1 MKIQVEDLSPIRKKL
16 IIEVEPEKVKE
27 EWGTVY
33 RGVSKKVKMK
43 GFRPGKVP
51 RSLVE
56 RYYGPQ
62 IEEEVIRNLVSR
74 NYPEALKESQL
85 IPITMPQL
93 DQPALDPEGPFTFQA
108 TIELKPEINI
118 SEYKGLSLNRQEA
131 VVKEEDV
138 ENRLSLIQRSHGVLS
153 SLKEDRPLQQGDFAV
168 IDYESW
174 LDDRPLPDGSATNY
188 DLEVGSGY
196 FNTDFEKELLGLKKG
211 DTREFEIQ
219 FPETHGNALLA
230 GKRIKY
236 SVILKEIKE
245 RILPELDDEFAK
257 GLQEG
262 FFASLEDLKA
272 KIREDLKNMEKQR
285 AEAKLN
291 EELLEQLMSKTEFE
305 IPESLVDLEMEGM
318 MARMEQDMT
327 RRGMTWP
334 QNEAD
339 RNRIRENMKPVAQK
353 RVRRQLILERIAA
366 LESLEVNQEE
376 LEAEFAKIAQG
387 VNQSAGFVREVY
399 QKNNMLPQLSAQLLE
414 EKTLTFLKDQ
424 AQITHSEDH

>member
-1 MKIQVEDLSPIRKKL
+1 MKIQVEDLSPVRKKL
-16 IIEVEPEKVKE
+16 SIEVEPEKVKE
-27 EWGTVY
+27 EWETVY
-33 RGVSKKVKMK
+33 RGVNKKVKMK

-74 NYPEALKESQL
+74 NYPEALKESNL
-85 IPITMPQL
+85 IPIAMPLL
-93 DQPALDPEGPFTFQA
+93 DQPALNPEGPFTFQA
-108 TIELKPEINI
+108 TIELKPEIII
-118 SEYKGLSLNRQEA
+118 SDYKGLSLNRQA
-131 VVKEEDV
+131 VAIKEEDV

-153 SLKEDRPLQQGDFAV
+153 SLKEDRPIQQGDFAV
-168 IDYESW
+168 IDYNSW
-174 LDDRPLPDGSATNY
+174 LDDRPLPDGSAANY

-196 FNTDFEKELLGLKKG
+196 FNADFENELLGQKKG
-211 DTREFEIQ
+211 DTKEFEIQ

-236 SVILKEIKE
+236 QVTLKDVKE
-245 RILPELDDEFAK
+245 RILPELNDEFAK

-262 FFASLEDLKA
+262 LFNSLEELKA
-272 KIREDLKNMEKQR
+272 KVREDLENMEKQR

-291 EELLEQLMSKTEFE
+291 EELLDQLMAKTEFE
-305 IPESLVDLEMEGM
+305 VPEGLIDQEMESM
-318 MARMEQDMT
+318 MARLEQDMG
-327 RRGMTWP
+327 RRGMSWP

-339 RNRIRENMKPVAQK
+339 RNRIRENMKPVALK
-353 RVRRQLILERIAA
+353 RVRRELILEKIAA
-366 LESLEVNQEE
+366 LESLEVQKEE

-387 VNQSAGFVREVY
+387 VNQSANFVREVY
-399 QKNNMLPQLSAQLLE
+399 QKNNMLPQMSAQLLE

-424 AQITHSEDH
+424 AQITHL

>member
-27 EWGTVY
+27 EWETVY
-33 RGVSKKVKMK
+33 RGVNKKVKMK

-62 IEEEVIRNLVSR
+62 IEDEVIRNLVSR
-74 NYPEALKESQL
+74 NYPEALKESHL
-85 IPITMPQL
+85 IPIAMPLL
-93 DQPALDPEGPFTFQA
+93 DQPAFNPEGPFTFQA
-108 TIELKPEINI
+108 TIELKPEII
-118 SEYKGLSLNRQEA
+118 LSDYKGISLNRQEVA
-131 VVKEEDV
+131 IKEEDV
-138 ENRLSLIQRSHGVLS
+138 KNRLSLIQRSHGVLS
-153 SLKEDRPLQQGDFAV
+153 SLMEDRPLQQGDFAV
-168 IDYESW
+168 IDYNSW
-174 LDDRPLPDGSATNY
+174 LDDRPLPDGSAANY
-188 DLEVGSGY
+188 DLEVGGGY
-196 FNTDFEKELLGLKKG
+196 FNADFEKELLGQKKG
-211 DTREFEIQ
+211 ETREFEIQ

-236 SVILKEIKE
+236 KVTLNEIKE
-245 RILPELDDEFAK
+245 RILPELNDEFAK

-262 FFASLEDLKA
+262 LFTSLEDLKA
-272 KIREDLKNMEKQR
+272 KIREDLANMEKQR
-285 AEAKLN
+285 AEAKVN
-291 EELLEQLMSKTEFE
+291 EELLDQLTAKTEFE
-305 IPESLVDLEMEGM
+305 IPEGLVDQEMEAM
-318 MARMEQDMT
+318 MARLEQDMG

-353 RVRRQLILERIAA
+353 RVRRQLILEKIAA
-366 LESLEVNQEE
+366 LESLEVQKEE
-376 LEAEFAKIAQG
+376 LEAEFAKIALG

-424 AQITHSEDH
+424 AQITHS

>member
-27 EWGTVY
+27 EWETVY
-33 RGVSKKVKMK
+33 RGVNKKVKMK

-62 IEEEVIRNLVSR
+62 IEDEVIRNLVSR

-85 IPITMPQL
+85 IPIAMPQL
-93 DQPALDPEGPFTFQA
+93 DQPALNPEGPFTFQA
-108 TIELKPEINI
+108 TIELKPEIVI
-118 SEYKGLSLNRQEA
+118 SDYKGLSLNRQE
-131 VVKEEDV
+131 VSVKEEDV
-138 ENRLSLIQRSHGVLS
+138 ENRLGLIQRSHGVLS
-153 SLKEDRPLQQGDFAV
+153 TLETERPLQEGDFAV
-168 IDYESW
+168 IDYNSW
-174 LDDRPLPDGSATNY
+174 LDDQPLPDGSAANY

-196 FNTDFEKELLGLKKG
+196 FNADFEKELLGLTKG
-211 DTREFEIQ
+211 ETKEFEIQ

-236 SVILKEIKE
+236 RVTLKEIKE
-245 RILPELDDEFAK
+245 RNLPDLNDEFAK
-257 GLQEG
+257 NLQEG
-262 FFASLEDLKA
+262 LFDSLEDLKA
-272 KIREDLKNMEKQR
+272 KIREDLGNMEKQR
-285 AEAKLN
+285 AEAKEN
-291 EELLEQLMSKTEFE
+291 EELLDQLVAKTEFE
-305 IPESLVDLEMEGM
+305 IPEGLVGQEMEEM
-318 MARMEQDMT
+318 MARLEQDMT

-334 QNEAD
+334 QTEAD

-353 RVRRQLILERIAA
+353 RVRRQLILEKIAA
-366 LESLEVNQEE
+366 LESLEVNKEE

-387 VNQSAGFVREVY
+387 VNQSVGFVREVY

-424 AQITHSEDH
+424 AQITHS

>member
-1 MKIQVEDLSPIRKKL
+1 MKIQVEDLSPIRKKI

-27 EWGTVY
+27 EWETVY
-33 RGVSKKVKMK
+33 RGVNKKVKMK

-51 RSLVE
+51 RSMVE
-56 RYYGPQ
+56 KYYGPQ

-85 IPITMPQL
+85 IPIAMPLL
-93 DQPALDPEGPFTFQA
+93 DQPVLNPEGPFTFQA

-118 SEYKGLSLNRQEA
+118 SEYKGLTLNRQEEA
-131 VVKEEDV
+131 VKGEDV
-138 ENRLSLIQRSHGVLS
+138 ENRLSLLQRSHGVLT

-168 IDYESW
+168 IDYNSW
-174 LDDRPLPDGSATNY
+174 LDDRLIPDGSAVNY

-196 FNTDFEKELLGLKKG
+196 FNADFEKELLGQIKG
-211 DTREFEIQ
+211 ETKEFEIQ

-236 SVILKEIKE
+236 RVTLKEIKE
-245 RILPELDDEFAK
+245 RNLPVLNDEFAK
-257 GLQEG
+257 SLQEG
-262 FFASLEDLKA
+262 LFASLEDLTA
-272 KIREDLKNMEKQR
+272 KIREDLENMEKKR

-291 EELLEQLMSKTEFE
+291 EELLDQLLAKTEFE
-305 IPESLVDLEMEGM
+305 IPEGLVDLEMEGM
-318 MARMEQDMT
+318 MGRLEQDMT

-334 QNEAD
+334 QNEAE
-339 RNRIRENMKPVAQK
+339 RTRIQDNMKPVAQK
-353 RVRRQLILERIAA
+353 RVRRQLILEKIAA
-366 LESLEVNQEE
+366 LESLEVHQEE

-387 VNQSAGFVREVY
+387 VNQSAAFVRDVY

-424 AQITHSEDH
+424 AQITHS

>member
-27 EWGTVY
+27 EWETVY
-33 RGVSKKVKMK
+33 RGVNKKVKMK

-74 NYPEALKESQL
+74 NYPEALKESNL
-85 IPITMPQL
+85 IPIALPLL
-93 DQPALDPEGPFTFQA
+93 DQPALNPEGPFTFQA
-108 TIELKPEINI
+108 TIELKPEIII
-118 SEYKGLSLNRQEA
+118 SDYKGLSLNRQA
-131 VVKEEDV
+131 VAIKEEDV

-153 SLKEDRPLQQGDFAV
+153 SLKEDRPIQQGDFAV
-168 IDYESW
+168 IDYNSW
-174 LDDRPLPDGSATNY
+174 LDDRPLPDGSAANY

-196 FNTDFEKELLGLKKG
+196 FNADFENELLGQKKG
-211 DTREFEIQ
+211 DTKEFEIQ

-230 GKRIKY
+230 GKKIKY
-236 SVILKEIKE
+236 QVTLKDIKE
-245 RILPELDDEFAK
+245 RILPELNDEFAK

-262 FFASLEDLKA
+262 LFNSLEELKA
-272 KIREDLKNMEKQR
+272 KVREDLENMEKQR

-291 EELLEQLMSKTEFE
+291 EELLDQLMAKTEFE
-305 IPESLVDLEMEGM
+305 VPEGLIDQEMEAM
-318 MARMEQDMT
+318 MARLEQDMG
-327 RRGMTWP
+327 RRGMSWP

-339 RNRIRENMKPVAQK
+339 RNRIRENMKPVALK
-353 RVRRQLILERIAA
+353 RVRRELILEKIAA
-366 LESLEVNQEE
+366 LESLEVQKEE

-387 VNQSAGFVREVY
+387 VNQSASFVREVY
-399 QKNNMLPQLSAQLLE
+399 QKNNMLPQMSAQLLE

-424 AQITHSEDH
+424 AQITHL

>member
-16 IIEVEPEKVKE
+16 IIEIEPEKVKE
-27 EWGTVY
+27 EWATVY
-33 RGVSKKVKMK
+33 RGVNKKVKMK

-74 NYPEALKESQL
+74 NYPEALKESHL
-85 IPITMPQL
+85 IPIAMPLL

-108 TIELKPEINI
+108 TIELKPEIII
-118 SEYKGLSLNRQEA
+118 SDYKGLSLNRQEVA
-131 VVKEEDV
+131 IKEEDL

-153 SLKEDRPLQQGDFAV
+153 SLKTDRPLQQGDFAV
-168 IDYESW
+168 IDYNSW
-174 LDDRPLPDGSATNY
+174 LDDRPLPDGSAANY

-196 FNTDFEKELLGLKKG
+196 FNADFEKELLGQQKG
-211 DTREFEIQ
+211 ETKEFEIQ

-236 SVILKEIKE
+236 RVTLKEIKE
-245 RILPELDDEFAK
+245 RNLPDLNDEFAK
-257 GLQEG
+257 SLQEG
-262 FFASLEDLKA
+262 LFNSLEDLKA
-272 KIREDLKNMEKQR
+272 KIREDLENMEKQR
-285 AEAKLN
+285 AEAKVN
-291 EELLEQLMSKTEFE
+291 EELLDQLMAKTEFE
-305 IPESLVDLEMEGM
+305 IPEGLVDQEMEAM
-318 MARMEQDMT
+318 MARLEQDMA

-353 RVRRQLILERIAA
+353 RVRRQLILEKIAA
-366 LESLEVNQEE
+366 LESLEVPQEE
-376 LEAEFAKIAQG
+376 LEAEFAKIALG

-399 QKNNMLPQLSAQLLE
+399 QKNGMLPQLSAQLLE

-424 AQITHSEDH
+424 AQITHS